1 MWKNIPPSR
10 LAVII
15 PTRQTGNKLLLKDG
29 PMIKWGERKLCEHKI
44 NLVFRYKVTI
54 CHPPLFPVQI
64 KATHFLNF
72 FYWTR
77 KMTLKHLD
85 VLVPKKFL
93 LTLPKSFMSKRSSG
107 LNRSISRMLNCRS
120 HVCRNTRIFFKHK
133 NCKEK
138 DKP

>member
-64 KATHFLNF
+64 KATHFLFF

-85 VLVPKKFL
+85 VQGPITQK
-93 LTLPKSFMSKRSSG
+93 LPSYLAKVLHVEEIFRAKQVDFTHVELSF
-107 LNRSISRMLNCRS
+107 
-120 HVCRNTRIFFKHK
+120 TRLQEHTDILQAQ
-133 NCKEK
+133 EL
-138 DKP
+138 